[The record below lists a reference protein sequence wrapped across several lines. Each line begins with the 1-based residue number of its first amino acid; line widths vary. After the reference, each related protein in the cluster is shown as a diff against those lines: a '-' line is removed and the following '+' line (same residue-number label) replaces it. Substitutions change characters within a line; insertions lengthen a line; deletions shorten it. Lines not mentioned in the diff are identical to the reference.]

1 MRTTLLIG
9 LCLCAGAMHAADPQ
23 PAGAPAPV
31 PGAVHA
37 AAMASHRAAMQAMRA
52 PDVERT
58 WLGVVVTQAS
68 PALAH
73 QLRLPGGT
81 GLQVETVLPGSPAAA
96 AGIERYDV
104 LVRLGD
110 QLLVNQAQLQVLL
123 DAHAAGARTSVQVLR
138 QAEEQTLAVVLERRS
153 MPADQ
158 PIPAWQMP
166 LPPGA
171 GQAALPPHLRAMMER
186 MPHVGHDPLI
196 MHYVLPPSVAVS
208 DGTTQVT
215 WQASDTG
222 ERLEVRDGAG
232 TLIFNGTAAEARAR
246 TDLPPLVGRMLRQH
260 APGLPAPA
268 EIPAPSPR

>member
-1 MRTTLLIG
+1 
-9 LCLCAGAMHAADPQ
+9 
-23 PAGAPAPV
+23 
-31 PGAVHA
+31 
-37 AAMASHRAAMQAMRA
+37 MASHHATMHGMRA
-52 PDVERT
+52 PDIERT

-81 GLQVETVLPGSPAAA
+81 GLQVEMVLPDSPAAA

-123 DAHAAGARTSVQVLR
+123 DTHVDGARTSVQVLR
-138 QAEEQTLAVVLERRS
+138 QAKEQSLAVVLERRS
-153 MPADQ
+153 MPAAP
-158 PIPAWQMP
+158 PIPAWHMP
-166 LPPGA
+166 LPHAVGHVAP
-171 GQAALPPHLRAMMER
+171 PPHLLRMMER
-186 MPHVGHDPLI
+186 MPYIGHDPLI

-215 WQASDTG
+215 WQSSDAG

-232 TLIFNGTAAEARAR
+232 SLIFSGTAAEARAR

-268 EIPAPSPR
+268 EVPAPSSR